1 MTVRA
6 VVVREFGAPER
17 MTVEEVREP
26 EPGYGEILVDVRAA
40 GVNFPDLLVVGG
52 EYQILPEPPFSP
64 GKEVAG
70 IVESVGA
77 DVSGFEVGE
86 RVMAQMEHGGYSTK
100 AVAKAVNAVAMPP
113 GMGFEEA
120 AAFGLVNLTAYF
132 ALVRRARLLPGETV
146 LVTGAAGG
154 VGSAG
159 VQLAKALGA
168 TVIATASTE
177 EKRTLALELGAD
189 YAIEPDPKTLKERV
203 RELTEER
210 GADVILESVG
220 GDLFD
225 AAIRAIAWEGRLV
238 VIGFASGRIP
248 TVKAGHVLVKNV
260 SVVGLQVSDYREREP
275 AAVRE
280 AQEVLLG
287 LYAKGR
293 VRPHVARIYPLE
305 DAAEALEELR
315 TGRAGGKVVLTTE
328 RK

>member
-1 MTVRA
+1 MRA
-6 VVVREFGAPER
+6 VVVREFGAPDDMALED
-17 MTVEEVREP
+17 VREP
-26 EPGYGEILVDVRAA
+26 EPGPGEILVGVRAA
-40 GVNFPDLLVVGG
+40 GVNYPDLLVVRG

-70 IVESVGA
+70 IVEAVG
-77 DVSGFEVGE
+77 DGVSGFGVGE
-86 RVMAQMEHGGYSTK
+86 RVMAQMEYGGYGEK
-100 AVAKAVNAVAMPP
+100 VVAKAVNAVAMPP

-159 VQLAKALGA
+159 VQLAKAFGA
-168 TVIATASTE
+168 TVIATASTQ
-177 EKRTLALELGAD
+177 EKRALALDLGAD
-189 YAIEPDPKTLKERV
+189 HAIEPDPGTLKERV
-203 RELTEER
+203 RGLTGGR
-210 GADVILESVG
+210 GVDVILESVG

-225 AAIRAIAWEGRLV
+225 ASLRAIAWEGRLV

-275 AAVRE
+275 EAVRE
-280 AQEVLLG
+280 AYEVLLEM
-287 LYAKGR
+287 YAKR
-293 VRPHVARIYPLE
+293 LLRAHVAKIYPLE
-305 DAAEALEELR
+305 NAAEALEEVR
-315 TGRAGGKVVLTTE
+315 AGRAGGKVVLTTGG
-328 RK
+328 K